1 MKLMSLQQA
10 EASADI
16 DIRMVAVRASRYRVF
31 GSSER
36 IPDGELAVFDLRDGG
51 EPADFA
57 ERYQV
62 LDRHPLSAIFLVR
75 KSVG

>member
-1 MKLMSLQQA
+1 
-10 EASADI
+10 
-16 DIRMVAVRASRYRVF
+16 VF

-51 EPADFA
+51 EPAEFA

-75 KSVG
+75 KSGG